1 VILGCPAAP
10 TPTLKSIST
19 TIFTLNELQNALY
32 GDSPSLPVLSE
43 LSISPP
49 ETGHRMPEKKPL
61 HFSTPGLTFDSANW
75 RTVAEKAAQET
86 DPDKLLEL
94 VHHLCRILDEHE
106 SFRTR

>member
-1 VILGCPAAP
+1 
-10 TPTLKSIST
+10 
-19 TIFTLNELQNALY
+19 
-32 GDSPSLPVLSE
+32 
-43 LSISPP
+43 
-49 ETGHRMPEKKPL
+49 MPENKPL
-61 HFSTPGLTFDSANW
+61 HFSTPALTFDSTNW